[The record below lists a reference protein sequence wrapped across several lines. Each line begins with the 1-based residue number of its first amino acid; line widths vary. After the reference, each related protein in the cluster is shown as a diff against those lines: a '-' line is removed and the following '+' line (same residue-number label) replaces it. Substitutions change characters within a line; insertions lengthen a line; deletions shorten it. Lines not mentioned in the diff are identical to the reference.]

1 MKPNLLESFERLLD
15 EGWRE
20 VFSQQRIF
28 SRVRCL
34 TIGLLISVRAHLLS
48 NAICATGRQFQDWT
62 ADYRVW
68 SQSPWDGRELF
79 DPVLDALPA
88 LLGSAEQPVLAALD
102 DTMAKKTGR
111 RIPGVA
117 IGRDPMSPPFH
128 VNLCYG
134 LRFVQV
140 SVLVTPPAGGA
151 ARALPVCFEFA
162 PPAVK
167 PKSAKPAQAV
177 TLADAAT
184 AENAIAEETSLEN
197 NLSTAPAQT
206 GSKPAATPEEIAYR
220 QEKKLRRLP
229 QVGLNAIIGLRE
241 SLDARP
247 ELRQRK
253 LVVSGDGSYTTRLVL
268 QGLPHDTIYIGRI
281 RKDAKLHFPVETS
294 TVKTNGRPR
303 RYGPVAPTPGEIY
316 LDESNPW
323 TEVRCF
329 VAGQFRT
336 VLAKVL
342 KTVYWRNTGVD
353 LPVQVVVIK
362 AAGYRLRKGGKT
374 LYRHPAYLIST
385 NPDMP
390 LQELVQAYLYR
401 WEIECNHRDEKSL
414 LGVAEGH
421 VRNPEAVR
429 RLPQLQV
436 AAYSLLLLAS
446 LLSSGFTREGGEYLP
461 LPKWRRVAEQS
472 RPSLLDMLNLMRHQI
487 FARSLQHTVS
497 GFEDFIKVVPTQL
510 KASKPLS
517 PEILTT
523 FAA

>member
-1 MKPNLLESFERLLD
+1 MKPNLLETFERLLD
-15 EGWRE
+15 EGWRD

-28 SRVRCL
+28 RRVRCL
-34 TIGLLISVRAHLLS
+34 TIGLLVSVRAHLLS

-62 ADYRVW
+62 GDYRVW
-68 SQSPWDGRELF
+68 SQSPWEARELF
-79 DPVLDALPA
+79 NPILDALPS
-88 LLGSAEQPVLAALD
+88 LLGSSDQPVLAALD

-140 SVLVTPPAGGA
+140 SVLVTPLAGGS

-167 PKSAKPAQAV
+167 PKSVKRAQPV
-177 TLADAAT
+177 TATSEKAAQ
-184 AENAIAEETSLEN
+184 EN
-197 NLSTAPAQT
+197 NESTAPAQAVC
-206 GSKPAATPEEIAYR
+206 KPAATPEEVAYK

-229 QVGLNAIIGLRE
+229 QVGLNAIISLRE
-241 SLDARP
+241 SMDSRP

-268 QGLPHDTIYIGRI
+268 QCLPHDTIYIGRI

-294 TVKTNGRPR
+294 SVKTNGRPR
-303 RYGPVAPTPGEIY
+303 LYGSVAPTPNEIY
-316 LDESNPW
+316 LDDSKPW

-329 VAGQFRT
+329 VAGEFRT
-336 VLAKVL
+336 VLVKVL
-342 KTVYWRNTGVD
+342 RTVYWRNAGVD
-353 LPVQVVVIK
+353 LPTQVLVIK

-385 NPDMP
+385 DPDMP
-390 LQELVQAYLYR
+390 LQMLVQAYLYR

-446 LLSSGFTREGGEYLP
+446 LLTSGFTREGGEYLP
-461 LPKWRRVAEQS
+461 LPKWRQVTEQS

-487 FARSLQHTVS
+487 FARDLNHPVT
-497 GFEDFIKVVPTQL
+497 GFEDIIKTDPTQL

-517 PEILTT
+517 PETLTT

>member
-1 MKPNLLESFERLLD
+1 MKPNLLETFEQLLD
-15 EGWRE
+15 EGWGG

-28 SRVRCL
+28 RRVRCL
-34 TIGLLISVRAHLLS
+34 TLGLLVSVRAHLLS

-68 SQSPWDGRELF
+68 SQSPWEGRELF
-79 DPVLDALPA
+79 HPILDALPS

-167 PKSAKPAQAV
+167 PKSAKRAPAATLANAV
-177 TLADAAT
+177 TPEKA
-184 AENAIAEETSLEN
+184 SLEKN
-197 NLSTAPAQT
+197 ESTAPAKAA
-206 GSKPAATPEEIAYR
+206 GKPTATPEEIAYK

-229 QVGLNAIIGLRE
+229 QVGLNAIISLRE
-241 SLDARP
+241 SMNARP

-268 QGLPHDTIYIGRI
+268 QGLPPDTIYIGRI

-294 TVKTNGRPR
+294 GMKTNGRPR
-303 RYGPVAPTPGEIY
+303 QYGPVAPTPDQIY
-316 LDESNPW
+316 LDDSKPW

-329 VAGQFRT
+329 VAGEFR
-336 VLAKVL
+336 VASAKVL
-342 KTVYWRNTGVD
+342 KTVYWRNAGVD
-353 LPVQVVVIK
+353 IPVQLVVIK

-385 NPDMP
+385 DPDMP
-390 LQELVQAYLYR
+390 LQMLVQAYLYR

-446 LLSSGFTREGGEYLP
+446 LLSSGFTRKGGEYLP
-461 LPKWRRVAEQS
+461 LPKWRRIAKQS

-487 FARSLQHTVS
+487 SARSLKQPAM
-497 GFEDFIKVVPTQL
+497 GFEAFIKIAPTQL

-517 PEILTT
+517 PEILAT

>member
-1 MKPNLLESFERLLD
+1 MKPNLLETFERLLD
-15 EGWRE
+15 EGWRG

-28 SRVRCL
+28 TRVRCL
-34 TIGLLISVRAHLLS
+34 TIGLLVSVRAHLMS

-68 SQSPWDGRELF
+68 SQSPWDARELF
-79 DPVLDALPA
+79 NPILDTLPS
-88 LLGSAEQPVLAALD
+88 LLGSAGQPVLAALD
-102 DTMAKKTGR
+102 DTMTKKTGR

-140 SVLVTPPAGGA
+140 SVLVAPPAGGA

-162 PPAVK
+162 PPAMK
-167 PKSAKPAQAV
+167 PKSVKRAQAP
-177 TLADAAT
+177 TP
-184 AENAIAEETSLEN
+184 EKNA
-197 NLSTAPAQT
+197 STAPAKT
-206 GSKPAATPEEIAYR
+206 VRKPAATPEEIAYK

-229 QVGLNAIIGLRE
+229 QVGLNAIIRLRE
-241 SLDARP
+241 SMDARP
-247 ELRQRK
+247 ELRERN
-253 LVVSGDGSYTTRLVL
+253 LVTSGDGSYTTRLVL

-281 RKDAKLHFPVETS
+281 RKDAKLYFPVEAS
-294 TVKTNGRPR
+294 GVKTNGRPR
-303 RYGPVAPTPGEIY
+303 QYGPVAPTPDQIY
-316 LDESNPW
+316 LDDSKPW

-329 VAGQFRT
+329 VAGEFRT
-336 VLAKVL
+336 AKVKVL
-342 KTVYWRNTGVD
+342 KTVYWRNAGVD
-353 LPVQVVVIK
+353 LPTQVVVIK
-362 AAGYRLRKGGKT
+362 AAGYRLSKGGKL
-374 LYRHPAYLIST
+374 LYRHTAYLIST
-385 NPDMP
+385 DPDMP
-390 LQELVQAYLYR
+390 LQMLVQAYLYR

-446 LLSSGFTREGGEYLP
+446 LLSSGFTRNGGEYLL
-461 LPKWRRVAEQS
+461 LPKWRRVTEQS
-472 RPSLLDMLNLMRHQI
+472 RPSLLDMLNLIRHQI
-487 FARSLQHTVS
+487 FARNLNHPVS
-497 GFEDFIKVVPTQL
+497 GFEDFIKNVPSQM
-510 KASKPLS
+510 KVPKPLS

>member
-1 MKPNLLESFERLLD
+1 VATQTANFLMKPNLLETFERLLD
-15 EGWRE
+15 EGWRD

-28 SRVRCL
+28 KRVRCL
-34 TIGLLISVRAHLLS
+34 TIGLLVSVRAHLLS

-68 SQSPWDGRELF
+68 SQSPWEGRELF
-79 DPVLDALPA
+79 NPILDALPS
-88 LLGSAEQPVLAALD
+88 LLGSADQPVLAALD

-134 LRFVQV
+134 LRFVQA
-140 SVLVTPPAGGA
+140 SVLVTPPTGGA

-167 PKSAKPAQAV
+167 PKSGKRAQA
-177 TLADAAT
+177 T
-184 AENAIAEETSLEN
+184 APERASLEKSG
-197 NLSTAPAQT
+197 STAPAKADR
-206 GSKPAATPEEIAYR
+206 KPAATPEEIAYK

-229 QVGLNAIIGLRE
+229 QVGLNAIISLRE
-241 SLDARP
+241 SMDARP

-268 QGLPHDTIYIGRI
+268 QGLPRDTIYIGRI

-294 TVKTNGRPR
+294 SAKTNGRPR
-303 RYGPVAPTPGEIY
+303 LYGPVAPTPNEIY
-316 LDESNPW
+316 LDDSKPW

-329 VAGQFRT
+329 VAGEFRA
-336 VLAKVL
+336 VLVKVS
-342 KTVYWRNTGVD
+342 KTVYWRNAGVD
-353 LPVQVVVIK
+353 LPTQVVVIK

-385 NPDMP
+385 DPDMA
-390 LQELVQAYLYR
+390 LQMLVQSYLYR

-446 LLSSGFTREGGEYLP
+446 LLSSGFTRKGGEYLP

-487 FARSLQHTVS
+487 FARSLKQPVL
-497 GFEDFIKVVPTQL
+497 GFEAFSKIVPTPL

-517 PEILTT
+517 PETLTT

>member
-1 MKPNLLESFERLLD
+1 MAPTASVPMKPNLLETFEKLVN
-15 EGWRE
+15 EGWRG
-20 VFSQQRIF
+20 VFSQERIF
-28 SRVRCL
+28 TRVRCL
-34 TIGLLISVRAHLLS
+34 TIGLLVSVRAHLMS

-79 DPVLDALPA
+79 NPIWNALPS
-88 LLGSAEQPVLAALD
+88 LLDSPGQPVLAALD

-111 RIPGVA
+111 RIPGVG

-134 LRFVQV
+134 LRFVQA
-140 SVLVTPPAGGA
+140 SVLVYPPAGGA

-167 PKSAKPAQAV
+167 PKAVKRLPTPAPENNADAAPAQAV
-177 TLADAAT
+177 RDPAET
-184 AENAIAEETSLEN
+184 A
-197 NLSTAPAQT
+197 
-206 GSKPAATPEEIAYR
+206 EEIAYK

-229 QVGLNAIIGLRE
+229 QVGLDAIIRLRQCM
-241 SLDARP
+241 DARP
-247 ELRQRK
+247 QLCHRT
-253 LVVSGDGSYTTRLVL
+253 LVTTGDGSYTTRLVL
-268 QGLPHDTIYIGRI
+268 RGLPHDTVYIGRI
-281 RKDAKLHFPVETS
+281 RKDAKLHFPVDPS
-294 TVKTNGRPR
+294 RVKTNGRPR
-303 RYGPVAPTPGEIY
+303 QYGPPAPTPDQIY
-316 LDESNPW
+316 LDDSKLW

-329 VAGQFRT
+329 VAGEFRM
-336 VLAKVL
+336 VKVKAL
-342 KTVYWRNTGVD
+342 KTVYWRNAGVD
-353 LPVQVVVIK
+353 LPTQVVVIK
-362 AAGYRLRKGGKT
+362 AAGYRLRKGSKT

-385 NPDMP
+385 DPDMP
-390 LQELVQAYLYR
+390 LQMLVQSYLYR

-446 LLSSGFTREGGEYLP
+446 LLSSGFTRHGGEYLL
-461 LPKWRRVAEQS
+461 LPKWRRVTEQS
-472 RPSLLDMLNLMRHQI
+472 RPSLLDLLNLMRHQI
-487 FARSLQHTVS
+487 FERNLKHPVH
-497 GFEDFIKVVPTQL
+497 GFEGFLKDVPSQM

-517 PEILTT
+517 PEVLTT

>member
-1 MKPNLLESFERLLD
+1 MKPNLLETFERLVN
-15 EGWRE
+15 EGWRG
-20 VFSQQRIF
+20 VFSQERIF
-28 SRVRCL
+28 TRVRCL
-34 TIGLLISVRAHLLS
+34 TIGLLVSLRTHLLS
-48 NAICATGRQFQDWT
+48 NAICAAGRQFQDWT

-68 SQSPWDGRELF
+68 SQSPWEGRELF
-79 DPVLDALPA
+79 NPILDALPS
-88 LLGSAEQPVLAALD
+88 LLASAEQPVLAALD

-117 IGRDPMSPPFH
+117 IGRDPMSLPFH

-134 LRFVQV
+134 LRFVQI

-151 ARALPVCFEFA
+151 ARALPVGFEFA

-167 PKSAKPAQAV
+167 PKSGKRAQA
-177 TLADAAT
+177 AT
-184 AENAIAEETSLEN
+184 SAQGATTEK
-197 NLSTAPAQT
+197 APLKKKPSKARAKAVP
-206 GSKPAATPEEIAYR
+206 KPAATPEEIAYK

-229 QVGLNAIIGLRE
+229 QVGLNGIIRLRE
-241 SLDARP
+241 SLDERP

-253 LVVSGDGSYTTRLVL
+253 LVVAGDGSYTTRLVL

-281 RKDAKLHFPVETS
+281 RKDAKLHFPIEAS
-294 TVKTNGRPR
+294 EVKKNGRPR
-303 RYGPVAPTPGEIY
+303 QYGQVAPTPEQIY
-316 LDESNPW
+316 LDDSKPW

-329 VAGQFRT
+329 VAGQFRMAN
-336 VLAKVL
+336 VKVL
-342 KTVYWRNTGVD
+342 KTVYWRNAGVD
-353 LPVQVVVIK
+353 LPTQVVVIK
-362 AAGYRLRKGGKT
+362 AAGYRLRKGGKP

-385 NPDMP
+385 DPEMP
-390 LQELVQAYLYR
+390 LQMLVQSYFYR

-414 LGVAEGH
+414 LGVAQGH

-446 LLSSGFTREGGEYLP
+446 LLTSGFTRNGGDYLP
-461 LPKWRRVAEQS
+461 LPIWRHVTEQA
-472 RPSLLDMLNLMRHQI
+472 RPSLLDILNLMRYQI
-487 FARSLQHTVS
+487 FARDLKHPVT
-497 GFEDFIKVVPTQL
+497 GFEDFIKMAPTQM

-517 PEILTT
+517 PGTLTT

>member
-1 MKPNLLESFERLLD
+1 MKPNLLETFERLLD
-15 EGWRE
+15 EGWRG

-28 SRVRCL
+28 TRVRCL
-34 TIGLLISVRAHLLS
+34 TIGLLVSVRAHLLS

-68 SQSPWDGRELF
+68 SQSPWEGRELF
-79 DPVLDALPA
+79 NPILDALPS

-140 SVLVTPPAGGA
+140 SVLVTPLAGGA

-167 PKSAKPAQAV
+167 PKSVKRQQSSTPAK
-177 TLADAAT
+177 AAPPEK
-184 AENAIAEETSLEN
+184 AAPKKNQ
-197 NLSTAPAQT
+197 STASAKAVR
-206 GSKPAATPEEIAYR
+206 KPTATPEEIAYK
-220 QEKKLRRLP
+220 QEKKQRRLP
-229 QVGLNAIIGLRE
+229 QVGLNGIIRLRE
-241 SLDARP
+241 SLDERP

-253 LVVSGDGSYTTRLVL
+253 LVVAGDGSYTTRLVL
-268 QGLPHDTIYIGRI
+268 QGLPHDTTYIGRI
-281 RKDAKLHFPVETS
+281 RKDAKLHFPVEAS
-294 TVKTNGRPR
+294 GRKKNGRPR
-303 RYGPVAPTPGEIY
+303 QYGQVAPTPEQIY
-316 LDESNPW
+316 LDDSKPW

-329 VAGQFRT
+329 VAGQFRMAS
-336 VLAKVL
+336 VKVL
-342 KTVYWRNTGVD
+342 KTVYWRNAGVD
-353 LPVQVVVIK
+353 LPTQVVVIK
-362 AAGYRLRKGGKT
+362 AAGYRLCKGGKL

-385 NPDMP
+385 DPDMP
-390 LQELVQAYLYR
+390 LQMLVQSYFYR
-401 WEIECNHRDEKSL
+401 WEIESNHRDEKSL

-446 LLSSGFTREGGEYLP
+446 LLSSGSTRKEGEYLP
-461 LPKWRRVAEQS
+461 LPKWRRVAEHS
-472 RPSLLDMLNLMRHQI
+472 RPSLLDMLNLMRSQI
-487 FARSLQHTVS
+487 FARDLKHPVT
-497 GFEDFIKVVPTQL
+497 GFEDFIKNLPAQM

-517 PEILTT
+517 PGNLTT

>member
-1 MKPNLLESFERLLD
+1 MKPNLLETFERLLD
-15 EGWRE
+15 EGWRG

-34 TIGLLISVRAHLLS
+34 SIGLLVSVRSHLLS
-48 NAICATGRQFQDWT
+48 NAICAAGRQFQDWT

-68 SQSPWDGRELF
+68 SQSPWEGRELF
-79 DPVLDALPA
+79 DPILDALPG
-88 LLGSAEQPVLAALD
+88 LLASAEQPVLAALD

-134 LRFVQV
+134 LRFVQI
-140 SVLVTPPAGGA
+140 SVLVTPLAGGA

-167 PKSAKPAQAV
+167 PKIAKRAQSATSAN
-177 TLADAAT
+177 AAT
-184 AENAIAEETSLEN
+184 
-197 NLSTAPAQT
+197 STEKAPPEKASPEKNEAPAQ
-206 GSKPAATPEEIAYR
+206 SVRKPATLEELAYK

-229 QVGLNAIIGLRE
+229 QVGLNAIISLRE

-247 ELRQRK
+247 ELRHRK

-281 RKDAKLHFPVETS
+281 RKDAKLHFPVES
-294 TVKTNGRPR
+294 CTVKTNGRPR
-303 RYGPVAPTPGEIY
+303 QYGPVAPTPDEIY
-316 LDESNPW
+316 LDASKPW
-323 TEVRCF
+323 IEVRCF
-329 VAGQFRT
+329 VAGQFRA
-336 VLAKVL
+336 VLVKVS
-342 KTVYWRNTGVD
+342 KTVYWRNAGVN
-353 LPVQVVVIK
+353 LPTQVVVIK

-385 NPDMP
+385 DPGMP
-390 LQELVQAYLYR
+390 LSMLVQAYLYR

-436 AAYSLLLLAS
+436 ATYSLLLLAS
-446 LLSSGFTREGGEYLP
+446 LLSSGFTRRGGEYLP
-461 LPKWRRVAEQS
+461 LPKWRHVAEQS

-487 FARSLQHTVS
+487 FARSLAHPALS
-497 GFEDFIKVVPTQL
+497 FEAFTKTAPTQL